1 MLGISIF
8 NKFNFEINYILLF
21 LGVSVKWK
29 NGAFGSCG
37 GDNNKEEK
45 ELSYTVVYH
54 RTSKSFSNWC

>member
-54 RTSKSFSNWC
+54 RIE